1 MEGIVITL
9 VCFSK
14 IVAEMGKFDSLCPCT
29 HYWPITLFFPEM
41 LGMDWW
47 RCGLILRPR
56 TSCITRIP
64 LNYKLVVTNGG
75 VYVLFHF
82 HFLRRFSMSKYSLKS
97 MNYSFRLQ
105 LMIRYNSRVHIE
117 VEDTWWGKIGLEKRF
132 LSSGKFDWSMCTG
145 HNCSLNFIPW
155 VGRCIAQ
162 VDLREKTNVW
172 SHIQSL
178 QCLKWF
184 WKKRKWS
191 SSYWIE
197 ACPNSLSQLIKG
209 WLENLI

>member
-1 MEGIVITL
+1 
-9 VCFSK
+9 
-14 IVAEMGKFDSLCPCT
+14 
-29 HYWPITLFFPEM
+29 M

-56 TSCITRIP
+56 TSCTTRIP
-64 LNYKLVVTNGG
+64 LNYKLVITNGG

-132 LSSGKFDWSMCTG
+132 LSSGKFDPCVQVIIVVWILYLG
-145 HNCSLNFIPW
+145 W
-155 VGRCIAQ
+155 VVVLLKSIWER
-162 VDLREKTNVW
+162 KTMSGVIFNHCNVW
-172 SHIQSL
+172 NDFGRNVSGVARIESKHIQTL
-178 QCLKWF
+178 YLNW
-184 WKKRKWS
+184 
-191 SSYWIE
+191 
-197 ACPNSLSQLIKG
+197 
-209 WLENLI
+209 